1 MKDFR
6 RLKWQSSKHK
16 ALGSNLSTAKKMRS
30 KKKSLVTGPQMIF
43 IMN

>member
-16 ALGSNLSTAKKMRS
+16 ALGSNLSYAKNKNH
-30 KKKSLVTGPQMIF
+30 KGIVAVT
-43 IMN
+43 